1 MTQLLLEAV
10 MTLFSVMVEMTLL
23 ILEPE
28 MTLLP
33 VELVMT
39 PLMVDSEQISQS
51 SLGIKEIIRL
61 KKFHM
66 PNIESRI
73 IKGQMVLIPLPI

>member
-1 MTQLLLEAV
+1 MTLLKPKAV
-10 MTLFSVMVEMTLL
+10 TILFSVMVEMTPL

-33 VELVMT
+33 VDLVMT
-39 PLMVDSEQISQS
+39 PLMADSEQISLS
-51 SLGIKEIIRL
+51 YLGIKEIIRL

-66 PNIESRI
+66 PNIVSRI
-73 IKGQMVLIPLPI
+73 IKGQMV